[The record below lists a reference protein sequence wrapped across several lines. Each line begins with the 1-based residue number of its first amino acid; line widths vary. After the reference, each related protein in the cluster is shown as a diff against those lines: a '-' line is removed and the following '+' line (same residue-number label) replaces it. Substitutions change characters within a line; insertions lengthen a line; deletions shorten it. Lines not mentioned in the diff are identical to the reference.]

1 MIAAAWGLLLG
12 VGLVLAVSPWLW
24 PRIADDRRT
33 SSRTG
38 ALARLGE
45 RIRQAGLGKVSAPT
59 VIAVAA
65 LVGIAAA
72 AVVFALVPVAAL
84 AVAAGVAA
92 ASAPFAAIAS
102 RARARRR
109 AMRAVWPD
117 ALDHLV
123 AGLRS
128 GQSLPDALAE
138 LGDSGPAPLRPHFVL
153 FASDVSATGQLV
165 VALDALKQRLS
176 DPVADRVVE
185 TLRVA
190 REVGGTELPSV
201 LRSLAA
207 HLRTDAALRSEVEA
221 RQGWVVS
228 AARLGVAAPW
238 LVLLLL
244 AARPEAV
251 RAYNSPAGFAVLAVG
266 LVVTVVAYRAM
277 VAIGRLP
284 EERRWFA

>member
-1 MIAAAWGLLLG
+1 MPAALGLALG
-12 VGLVLAVSPWLW
+12 VGLVLVAAPWLW
-24 PRIADDRRT
+24 PAKAVERRLAA
-33 SSRTG
+33 RRG
-38 ALARLGE
+38 PIARLGE
-45 RIRQAGLGKVSAPT
+45 RIRQAGFGRVSVPT
-59 VIAVAA
+59 VVAVA
-65 LVGIAAA
+65 LLIGVAAA
-72 AVVFALVPVAAL
+72 AVVFAFVPVVAL
-84 AVAAGVAA
+84 AIAAGAA
-92 ASAPFAAIAS
+92 ATALPFAAISA

-128 GQSLPDALAE
+128 GQSLPDALAA
-138 LGDSGPAPLRPHFVL
+138 LGESGPTPLRPSFVSFSADL
-153 FASDVSATGQLV
+153 TATGQLA
-165 VALDALKQRLS
+165 VALDALKQRLA

-190 REVGGTELPSV
+190 REVGGTELPGV
-201 LRSLAA
+201 LRALAA
-207 HLRTDAALRSEVEA
+207 HLRADAAIRSEVEA
-221 RQGWVVS
+221 RQSWVVS

-238 LVLLLL
+238 VVLLLL

-266 LVVTVVAYRAM
+266 LVVTVVAYRVM